1 MIKILTDS
9 TVQLSQE
16 EIDTYRIS
24 IIPLT
29 AMLQST
35 LYYDNET
42 ISKSEFLQKM
52 KDSPTLPK
60 TSQPAVGQY
69 VNLYNELGKDGSEIL
84 SIHVAGYLSGTYSAA
99 VQASHIT
106 KSKVT
111 VIDSG
116 TIDRAMAY
124 QVLKAA
130 QMAQEGAAMDEILNA
145 IADMNKQTPLYV
157 GIVDLENLIKG
168 GRIGK
173 TLGRISSALNVKL
186 LLSVTETNLEPIAK
200 GRGLKSLKKQ
210 LDLIIKEMKQQERIS
225 HIGITHVGLTDFSED
240 LITELKATFPEA
252 AFHTAYASP
261 TLMTHA
267 GNGAFALTYLPEEY

>member
-9 TVQLSQE
+9 TVQLSQAEVE
-16 EIDTYRIS
+16 EYGIT

-42 ISKSEFLQKM
+42 ISKAEFLQKM
-52 KDSPTLPK
+52 KESPTLPK
-60 TSQPAVGQY
+60 SSQPAVGKY
-69 VNLYNELGKDGSEIL
+69 IELYDELGKDGSEVL

-99 VQASHIT
+99 VQASHLT
-106 KSKVT
+106 KTTVT
-111 VIDSG
+111 VMDSG
-116 TIDRAMAY
+116 TLDRAMSY

-130 QMAQEGAAMDEILNA
+130 KMAQKGFPIEEILTTLE
-145 IADMNKQTPLYV
+145 DLKNKVPFYV

-173 TLGRISSALNVKL
+173 TLGRITSALNIKL
-186 LLSVTETNLEPIAK
+186 LLQVTKDSLEAIAK
-200 GRGLKSLKKQ
+200 GRGLKSLQKEMQ
-210 LDLIIKEMKQQERIS
+210 SIIKEMKKQNRITQ
-225 HIGITHVGLTDFSED
+225 IGVTHVGLTEFTKD
-240 LITELKATFPEA
+240 LIAELKKEFPEA
-252 AFHTAYASP
+252 IFHIAYASP

-267 GNGAFALTYLPEEY
+267 GNGAFALTYLNEEL